1 MAAPKRAPVSAIE
14 NHDLHLLLTKDGPFP
29 FEFALQAEQ
38 PVYSVEHIEL
48 TLLSLNGR
56 RIALITAYGTTNT
69 SGWSHA
75 RLQPYIYVQPPT
87 DGIWDFVLVAQPP
100 EGIALDVISPISAT
114 YVWTSADPDFKGVR
128 VHTATN
134 TLVKTIQKNQQVTSL
149 TPKYK
154 IGDKAA

>member
-14 NHDLHLLLTKDGPFP
+14 NHELHSLFTKDGPFP
-29 FEFALQAEQ
+29 FEFALQTEQ
-38 PVYSVEHIEL
+38 PGYSVEHIEL
-48 TLLSLNGR
+48 TLLSLHGR

-75 RLQPYIYVQPPT
+75 RLQPYIYVQPPQ
-87 DGIWDFVLVAQPP
+87 DGIWDFVFVARPP

-114 YVWTSADPDFKGVR
+114 YVWTSADVNFQGAR

-134 TLVKTIQKNQQVTSL
+134 TLEKKLQKDQKTIQV
-149 TPKYK
+149 TPKYR